1 MTFSAPFVYRPIATT
16 LLTLAVALLG
26 IVAYWRLPIAS
37 LPLLERPTITVFAS
51 LPGASSDT
59 IATAL
64 SSPLERQL
72 GLISGLKEMRA
83 SSVYGKCSIVLE
95 FGLDKDLD
103 EAAKSVQAA
112 IIAAEPWLPKNLPQP
127 PSYAKANANGFPI
140 IALAL
145 TSDAYDAPQIFDYA
159 DTVLAQ
165 KLSQID
171 GIAAIFIGGSGRPAV
186 RIQVNPRAVADM
198 NLSLEV
204 VRSAVSTATE
214 DLPMARFQ
222 TARTRYRSR

>member
-83 SSVYGKCSIVLE
+83 SSVYGKSL
-95 FGLDKDLD
+95 
-103 EAAKSVQAA
+103 
-112 IIAAEPWLPKNLPQP
+112 N
-127 PSYAKANANGFPI
+127 
-140 IALAL
+140 
-145 TSDAYDAPQIFDYA
+145 
-159 DTVLAQ
+159 
-165 KLSQID
+165 
-171 GIAAIFIGGSGRPAV
+171 
-186 RIQVNPRAVADM
+186 RA
-198 NLSLEV
+198 
-204 VRSAVSTATE
+204 
-214 DLPMARFQ
+214 
-222 TARTRYRSR
+222 